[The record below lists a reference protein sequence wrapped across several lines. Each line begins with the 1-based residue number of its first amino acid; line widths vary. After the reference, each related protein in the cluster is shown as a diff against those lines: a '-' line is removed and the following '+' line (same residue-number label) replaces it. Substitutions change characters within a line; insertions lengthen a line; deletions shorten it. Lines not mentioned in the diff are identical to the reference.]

1 MIFFGMPTIWG
12 CVKYRKLGYSS
23 NGKDADKPGDSS
35 NGYPT
40 FRQTQYSLEKDE
52 STRMCD
58 GGGWLDRGAS
68 DSCEDP
74 KVVFVLADPPAKVAN
89 TTGSLHDI
97 RAYMHFWADFWI

>member
-23 NGKDADKPGDSS
+23 NGKDADKLGDSS

-58 GGGWLDRGAS
+58 GGGGWIG
-68 DSCEDP
+68 
-74 KVVFVLADPPAKVAN
+74 VLRIPAKILRLF
-89 TTGSLHDI
+89 S
-97 RAYMHFWADFWI
+97 FWPIHPQR